1 MNACKRFVSFSALAA
16 ALAVSS
22 VASAHG
28 TMRSSSAALSETQL
42 QSLSSEGPTWHAGD
56 GSVYDPN
63 HALTPSARSSTS
75 PVIAQQRSQSNNRM
89 TPAQESRITGHVD
102 SSAGPPLTG
111 SQEQAGNMGPNS
123 TKGK

>member
-1 MNACKRFVSFSALAA
+1 MNARKRFALSALAA
-16 ALAVSS
+16 VAVSS
-22 VASAHG
+22 FAWAHG
-28 TMRSSSAALSETQL
+28 TMKTTGPAVSESQL

-63 HALTPSARSSTS
+63 RTMTAPARASTS
-75 PVIAQQRSQSNNRM
+75 SSIALQRNQSTNQM

-111 SQEQAGNMGPNS
+111 SQEQPGNMGPNS